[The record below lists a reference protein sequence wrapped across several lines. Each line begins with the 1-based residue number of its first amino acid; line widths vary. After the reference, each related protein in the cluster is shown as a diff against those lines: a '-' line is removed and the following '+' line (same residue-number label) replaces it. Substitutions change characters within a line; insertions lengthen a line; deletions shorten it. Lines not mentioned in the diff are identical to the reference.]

1 MSEISLSELTQF
13 CLSYYPTSTAVYTMY
28 NRMWACP
35 IKKGFLGQ
43 LHISTLEFFPGFG
56 IKLDS
61 PMPCHWKNSKD
72 FQQRPVFG
80 KIVPF
85 RGYE

>member
-1 MSEISLSELTQF
+1 MAYFGKNPYFPRRNEYFSKI
-13 CLSYYPTSTAVYTMY
+13 CLV
-28 NRMWACP
+28 NINGRVQL
-35 IKKGFLGQ
+35 KKGFLGQ
-43 LHISTLEFFPGFG
+43 LRISTLEFFPGFG

-72 FQQRPVFG
+72 FQQHPVFG
-80 KIVPF
+80 KILPF